1 MRYIDKDLDSIQE
14 IRNLLLNAQLSFV
27 QLQKL
32 TPKEFDNYCESFI
45 HKVREGALEA
55 ITHFV
60 VGSGYGSVE
69 DECAYCNQFLN
80 RFAQTHQN
88 ENFLGMVKGDED
100 DKG

>member
-45 HKVREGALEA
+45 HKVREGA
-55 ITHFV
+55 
-60 VGSGYGSVE
+60 S
-69 DECAYCNQFLN
+69 
-80 RFAQTHQN
+80 
-88 ENFLGMVKGDED
+88 
-100 DKG
+100 